1 MPGLQR
7 REFLGAL
14 MLPAALAA
22 CASLDPRRA
31 QIALA
36 AAPPP
41 HVPPDKVAQ
50 DEDFWSGIARSF
62 TQDRTLVNLN
72 NGGVSPSPATVQNS
86 VKRWLDYAHS
96 QPPALALLGSHPE
109 IETVRERLAR
119 SFGTEPGEI
128 AITRNATESLV
139 ACEMGFDL
147 QAGDEIV
154 TSTQDYPRMV
164 NAFKQR
170 ERRQGVKLVQ
180 IQLPVPAEDDAEVV
194 RRFEAAITPRTK
206 LMLCSHMI
214 FLSGQILPVREIVA
228 MAARHGVPCI
238 VDGAHAL
245 AHFDFKLSDLQCD
258 YYGSSLHK
266 WLFAPHGTGLLYIRK
281 EKIPGIW
288 PLIGAGPD
296 QDPDIRKFEE
306 VGTHPLANYLAITD
320 ALDFHEELGPAR
332 KAARLRWLRDRWAHR
347 LLQNDRVKLHT
358 SLDPRWSCGITTVQ
372 VDGLKTSELQQWLWN
387 KHRIL
392 VTGIVHPEFEGLRVS
407 PSVYTLPDDVD
418 RFAEA
423 VEQALREGIAA

>member
-1 MPGLQR
+1 
-7 REFLGAL
+7 
-14 MLPAALAA
+14 
-22 CASLDPRRA
+22 
-31 QIALA
+31 
-36 AAPPP
+36 
-41 HVPPDKVAQ
+41 
-50 DEDFWSGIARSF
+50 
-62 TQDRTLVNLN
+62 
-72 NGGVSPSPATVQNS
+72 
-86 VKRWLDYAHS
+86 
-96 QPPALALLGSHPE
+96 
-109 IETVRERLAR
+109 
-119 SFGTEPGEI
+119 
-128 AITRNATESLV
+128 
-139 ACEMGFDL
+139 
-147 QAGDEIV
+147 V

-228 MAARHGVPCI
+228 MATRHGVPCI

-281 EKIPGIW
+281 EKIAGVW
-288 PLIGAGPD
+288 PLIGAD
-296 QDPDIRKFEE
+296 VTQDPDIRKFEE

-332 KAARLRWLRDRWAHR
+332 KAARLRWLRDRWAKR

-358 SLDPRWSCGITTVQ
+358 SLDPRWSCAISTVQ
-372 VDGLKTSELQQWLWN
+372 VDGLKTAELQPWLWN

-423 VEQALREGIAA
+423 MEQALRDGITA